1 MVFSELLRRAA
12 YYPLP
17 RIANESHHHTN
28 PRKQGSIDR
37 RQEGRLMTREE
48 LRANQE
54 HMWQALSAEQSMVLA
69 LAMEMLLR
77 CHLSPY
83 QILTKTMTALE
94 GVQPD
99 S

>member
-1 MVFSELLRRAA
+1 
-12 YYPLP
+12 
-17 RIANESHHHTN
+17 
-28 PRKQGSIDR
+28 
-37 RQEGRLMTREE
+37 MTREE

-69 LAMEMLLR
+69 LAVERLLH

-83 QILTKTMTALE
+83 QILTKTLTALE
-94 GVQPD
+94 GLQHD